1 MNLNTETI
9 VASLNGIIGTASY
22 VGIELKPYAVNAVS
36 LFLIEL
42 NASGTID
49 QDEYGVLIHK
59 LNAEGTTDTR
69 KHQLQDEH
77 QQEFF
82 SLIIEAA
89 NLEQTMKTISADKAS
104 ASKLLLDSEFS
115 AFIIHAHNDLSDGIL
130 KKVEYDFLLNWVDS
144 VVYPY

>member
-36 LFLIEL
+36 LFLMEL

>member
-22 VGIELKPYAVNAVS
+22 VGIELKPYAINAVS

>member
-22 VGIELKPYAVNAVS
+22 VGIELKPYAINAVS

-144 VVYPY
+144 VV

>member
-22 VGIELKPYAVNAVS
+22 VGIELKPYAINAVS
-36 LFLIEL
+36 LILIEL

>member
-1 MNLNTETI
+1 MNLNNETI

-36 LFLIEL
+36 LFLMEL

-49 QDEYGVLIHK
+49 QGEYGALINK
-59 LNAEGTTDTR
+59 LNAEGATDTR
-69 KHQLQDEH
+69 KHQLQNEH

-82 SLIIEAA
+82 RLIIEAA
-89 NLEQTMKTISADKAS
+89 NLEQTMKTIGADKAS